1 MPLKP
6 FPIPPKSDSTLEVCE
21 FLGSTD
27 RDVYPFTTFINHI
40 FIYPLVLNF
49 DNQKLFS
56 RARNIA
62 VIVELRDSDADGT
75 KPLPVRIYLSIRMQP
90 LAINTIILN

>member
-6 FPIPPKSDSTLEVCE
+6 FPTPPKSEPTYEICE

-27 RDVYPFTTFINHI
+27 RDVHPYTTFINHL
-40 FIYPLVLNF
+40 FIYPLALNF

-62 VIVELRDSDADGT
+62 VIIELRDSDVEGA
-75 KPLPVRIYLSIRMQP
+75 KPLPVRVKSISI
-90 LAINTIILN
+90 IN

>member
-6 FPIPPKSDSTLEVCE
+6 FPMPPKSEPSFEVSE
-21 FLGSTD
+21 FLGSAD
-27 RDVYPFTTFINHI
+27 RDVYPFTTFINHL
-40 FIYPLVLNF
+40 FIYPLMLNF

-62 VIVELRDSDADGT
+62 VIVELRENDVEGS
-75 KPLPVRIYLSIRMQP
+75 KPLPVSIFF
-90 LAINTIILN
+90 L

>member
-6 FPIPPKSDSTLEVCE
+6 FPIPPKSEPTQEICE
-21 FLGSTD
+21 FLGIAE
-27 RDVYPFTTFINHI
+27 RDVYPFTTFINHL

-62 VIVELRDSDADGT
+62 VIVELRDSDVEGT
-75 KPLPVRIYLSIRMQP
+75 KPLPVCLIVNS
-90 LAINTIILN
+90 

>member
-75 KPLPVRIYLSIRMQP
+75 KPLPVRGSIYQFECNHLPSIP
-90 LAINTIILN
+90 